1 MWKYLL
7 LWLPMVLIAI
17 VNGVVRQAW
26 YGRHLSE
33 LRAHQL
39 SSLIALVL
47 FGFYIR
53 LSLRFFP
60 PAGAAQTWAIG
71 VLWLALTVAFE
82 FGFGHF
88 VAGHS
93 WSRLCQ
99 DYNLLA
105 GRLWVLILLWLL
117 VAPSLFYWWRQ

>member
-1 MWKYLL
+1 MWKYLW

-17 VNGVVRQAW
+17 ANGVVRQAW

-39 SSLIALVL
+39 SSLTALVL
-47 FGFYIR
+47 FGFTIR

-60 PAGAAQTWAIG
+60 PASAAQAWAIG

-117 VAPSLFYWWRQ
+117 VAPSLFYWWQH

>member
-1 MWKYLL
+1 
-7 LWLPMVLIAI
+7 MVLIAI
-17 VNGVVRQAW
+17 ANGVVRQAW

-39 SSLIALVL
+39 SSLTALVL

-60 PAGAAQTWAIG
+60 PASAAQAWAVG

-105 GRLWVLILLWLL
+105 GRLWVLILLWLT
-117 VAPSLFYWWRQ
+117 VAPSLFYWWEH

>member
-1 MWKYLL
+1 M
-7 LWLPMVLIAI
+7 
-17 VNGVVRQAW
+17 
-26 YGRHLSE
+26 
-33 LRAHQL
+33 
-39 SSLIALVL
+39 L

-60 PAGAAQTWAIG
+60 PAGVAQAWAIG

-93 WSRLCQ
+93 WSRLGQ

-105 GRLWVLILLWLL
+105 GRLWVLILLWLA